1 MAGCHYHKLVKRVL
15 VCCLMMVIGA
25 GLAVPGQAQK
35 APKGKIVV
43 VTSTPFGLNGGD
55 CHTASGGLSI
65 SVASLI
71 HESLWKK
78 KPDGQTHGALAKS
91 WQLARDAKSIKIKL
105 DEKARFHNN
114 TPVTAEDVKFSIER
128 MQKPELK
135 FFAALELKRAIDR
148 VEIQDKQN
156 LTVYFKIPYS
166 VFIEGFSSPLNGI
179 VPKAYVEKVGND
191 EFAKRPIGAGS
202 FRWVDYKQD
211 VYVEVEAVEN
221 HHFQTPLV
229 KQIRFMCVPEEVT
242 RMAMLKAGEADL
254 IALPVRTFMEVKN
267 DPALRIIWSKFS
279 SMDSLAFYDL
289 YAPGTKS
296 PFADVRV
303 RRAASLAVNRK
314 AICEKVLHG
323 ASEPWGDILAPY
335 EPGADPAIAW
345 PPYDPEK
352 AKALLKEAGFA
363 QGFDTTITC
372 GPVKMIQLQAVAADL
387 TKVGIRAKVV
397 MPEMGMYHRQIME
410 KSLQGLGIHL
420 NPWWASMYHPFAALW
435 STISTAT
442 PWAGPTSPEANA
454 QLMKLLTVTDEKE
467 LAAESR
473 KLSKIYREAEIRYP
487 LWANHTPF
495 GLGKKVK
502 KWEPVPGAAYV
513 VALEFLE
520 PAE

>member
-1 MAGCHYHKLVKRVL
+1 MLGFQKSQSGKVL
-15 VCCLMMVIGA
+15 LLCCLIILGFSFA
-25 GLAVPGQAQK
+25 ATPGQAQK

-43 VTSTPFGLNGGD
+43 VTSTPFGLSGGD

-71 HESLWKK
+71 HDSLWRK
-78 KPDGQTHGALAKS
+78 KPDGQTHAALAKS

-114 TPVTAEDVKFSIER
+114 MPVTAEDVKFSIER
-128 MQKPELK
+128 MQRPELK
-135 FFAALELKRAIDR
+135 FVTALELKRAIDR
-148 VEIQDKQN
+148 IEIQDKLN
-156 LTVYFKIPYS
+156 LTIFFKIPYS

-191 EFAKRPIGAGS
+191 EFAKHPIGAGP

-221 HHFQTPLV
+221 HHFQTPQV
-229 KQIRFMCVPEEVT
+229 KQIRFMCVPEDVT

-254 IALPVRTFMEVKN
+254 IALPVRTFMEIKN
-267 DPALRIIWSKFS
+267 DPGLRIVWSKFTN
-279 SMDSLAFYDL
+279 MDSLAFYDL
-289 YAPGTKS
+289 YTPGTKS
-296 PFADVRV
+296 PFADLRV
-303 RRAASLAVNRK
+303 RRAASYAINRK

-335 EPGADPAIAW
+335 EPGADPAIPIPA
-345 PPYDPEK
+345 YDPEK
-352 AKALLKEAGFA
+352 AKALLKEAGYA
-363 QGFDTTITC
+363 QGLDTTLTC

-410 KSLQGLGIHL
+410 KSLNGLGIHL

-467 LAAESR
+467 LAVESR

-487 LWANHTPF
+487 LWANHSPF

-502 KWEPVPGAAYV
+502 KWEPIPGAAYV
-513 VALEFLE
+513 CALEFLE
-520 PAE
+520 LAE